1 MEETSKLRAL
11 IYLDDVLQ
19 TEGSVEI
26 RSGLREIP
34 VSPGDPTLDPEELS
48 TFSALHACIVNGRP
62 ARPVGPAVIDLDRQ
76 TVIWRFKTTS

>member
-1 MEETSKLRAL
+1 MDETPKMRAL

-26 RSGLREIP
+26 RSGFREVPIG
-34 VSPGDPTLDPEELS
+34 PGDPMLDPEELTS
-48 TFSALHACIVNGRP
+48 FSSLHACIVNGRP
-62 ARPVGPAVIDLDRQ
+62 ARPVGPAVIDVGRQ